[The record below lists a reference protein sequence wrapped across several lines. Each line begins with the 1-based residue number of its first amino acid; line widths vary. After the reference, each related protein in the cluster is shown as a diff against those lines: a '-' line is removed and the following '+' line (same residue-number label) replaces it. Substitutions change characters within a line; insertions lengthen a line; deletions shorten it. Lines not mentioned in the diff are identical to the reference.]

1 MTRARPVKGKAQ
13 PFLLSAIGISLSWS
27 NQVLT
32 SGGEEEVGEGIFLPR
47 VPVNLKQPPGQQLDI
62 ASRVKIVVCRCEYMC
77 ERVSICV
84 FTV

>member
-1 MTRARPVKGKAQ
+1 M
-13 PFLLSAIGISLSWS
+13 
-27 NQVLT
+27 
-32 SGGEEEVGEGIFLPR
+32 EGIFLPR